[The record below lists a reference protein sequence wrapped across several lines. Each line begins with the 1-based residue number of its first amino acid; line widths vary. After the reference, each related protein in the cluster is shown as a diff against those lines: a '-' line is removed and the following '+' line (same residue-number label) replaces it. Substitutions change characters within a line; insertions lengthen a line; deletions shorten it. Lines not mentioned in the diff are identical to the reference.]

1 MTTALDKIIE
11 YKRDEVA
18 ALKRETRFSDLD
30 AKARSAGSPRG
41 FAKALSAVADTDQN
55 ALICELKRKS
65 PSAGRDPAWRRSGR
79 RSRGSTRPVA
89 QRACRC

>member
-65 PSAGRDPAWRRSGR
+65 PSAGEILPGADPVGIATEYEAG
-79 RSRGSTRPVA
+79 GA
-89 QRACRC
+89 ACCRF